1 MATARAEAQPVV
13 SPLTESNCR
22 PFPYHGNALPTELR
36 GRIGPYSAR
45 YRPVIIA
52 RRSPRSQLGTREAG
66 TVAPVE
72 IRLARLADAEA
83 IRQIYNT
90 EVTGS
95 TVTFDLVPR
104 SLSDQEAWLEA
115 RSGAMAVLV
124 AEQAGEVVGF
134 ASLSP
139 YKDRPA
145 YATSVEDSVYVRSDQ
160 RGTGVGRTLLTELIE
175 VAGTRGFHTVMARI
189 VGHHEAS
196 IALHRAVGFE
206 PVGIE
211 REVGRK
217 FGQWLDVM
225 IMQRML

>member
-1 MATARAEAQPVV
+1 MSR
-13 SPLTESNCR
+13 SS
-22 PFPYHGNALPTELR
+22 FPTRRRR
-36 GRIGPYSAR
+36 GRYG
-45 YRPVIIA
+45 
-52 RRSPRSQLGTREAG
+52 G
-66 TVAPVE
+66 PVE
-72 IRLARLADAEA
+72 IRLARTADAEA
-83 IRQIYNT
+83 IRQIYNV

-104 SLSDQEAWLEA
+104 SSEDQVAWLEA
-115 RSGAMAVLV
+115 RSGAMVVLV
-124 AEQAGEVVGF
+124 AEEAGEIVGF

-145 YATSVEDSVYVRSDQ
+145 YATSVEDSVYVRADQ
-160 RGTGVGRTLLTELIE
+160 RGTGVGRALLTELIAS
-175 VAGTRGFHTVMARI
+175 AGARGFHTVMARI

-206 PVGIE
+206 TVGIE